1 LRRRRPANIG
11 LTFKAWPELLRGIGA
26 LFALLFCKK
35 RDKRL
40 YKVEA
45 CVRIASF
52 YIPATMINPLS
63 VCYPS
68 LIASTEYVKSRSSA
82 APLRALFLI

>member
-1 LRRRRPANIG
+1 VKWLTCVVVPLPIYVIIYSGFLNIPNIG

-45 CVRIASF
+45 GVSHLF
-52 YIPATMINPLS
+52 LYIPMLH
-63 VCYPS
+63 
-68 LIASTEYVKSRSSA
+68 
-82 APLRALFLI
+82 FF

>member
-1 LRRRRPANIG
+1 MYLFLPAQRESNIG

-45 CVRIASF
+45 FVRIALLCMDVNHF
-52 YIPATMINPLS
+52 AYAT
-63 VCYPS
+63 
-68 LIASTEYVKSRSSA
+68 
-82 APLRALFLI
+82 

>member
-1 LRRRRPANIG
+1 LRRRRQSNIG

-45 CVRIASF
+45 FVRIALLC
-52 YIPATMINPLS
+52 MD
-63 VCYPS
+63 
-68 LIASTEYVKSRSSA
+68 ASHLAYV
-82 APLRALFLI
+82 IQQIIVTVQ